1 MNQKKL
7 FEQVKKKRSFLCVGL
22 DVDIKKIPSHLLSEP
37 DPIFSF
43 CKKII
48 DSTNKYA
55 IAYKPNI
62 AFFESHGSNGWKS
75 LEKVSDYLSS
85 QYPNIF
91 SIADAKRGDIGN
103 TATQYAK
110 AFFENLSFDS
120 ITVNPYM
127 GQDSV
132 EPFLNFKN
140 KHTILLT
147 LTSNFGSDDFQFFG
161 LPDKPLFERVIEV
174 SKSWNNSH
182 RLMYVVG
189 ANQIDYLKKIRS
201 LLPDSF
207 FLIPGVGAQGGDLNK
222 VVLNGINDK
231 CGLIINSSRQIIYA
245 SPGLEFQKFAEEQAR
260 KIQKVMEKELLIRGI
275 I

>member
-62 AFFESHGSNGWKS
+62 AFFESHGFNGWKS
-75 LEKVSDYLSS
+75 LKKVSDYLSS